1 MDVHERFEAN
11 RPRLRAVAHRM
22 LGSTTEAEDA
32 VQEAWLRLDRTG
44 PDSIDNLDAWLTTV
58 VGRVCLDMLRS
69 RTTRREDAYESEPPA
84 RLQTTGPEQETLLAD
99 SVGLALMVVLETLSP
114 VERLAFVLHDLF
126 AVPFDEIAPIVG
138 RSPDAARQLASRA
151 RRRIQS
157 QTAPPSNQPGTDPQH
172 PDHPLRQD
180 DTQPQHPAQP
190 QRRPGAQ
197 PQTQPQR
204 RPAAQP
210 QAQPQRRPAA
220 QPQAQPQRRP
230 AAQPQA
236 QPQRRPS
243 TQPQAQAQPHGR
255 PGAERHRTDQPARRD
270 LVDAFLAASRAGDF
284 VTLLSLL
291 DPDVRLR
298 VDDAGRRLGAP
309 AEVEGSTLVAQF
321 FSGRAATAVTALIN
335 GTVGIAVAPGGK
347 TRIAVLLTFESGRIT
362 AMEAVA
368 DPAHLSTLTID
379 PL

>member
-1 MDVHERFEAN
+1 MDVHDRFEAN

-32 VQEAWLRLDRTG
+32 VQEAWLRLNRTA
-44 PDSIDNLDAWLTTV
+44 PDTIDNLDAWLTTV

-69 RTTRREDAYESEPPA
+69 RTTRREDSYETEPPTHPTA
-84 RLQTTGPEQETLLAD
+84 PTPEQETLLAD

-126 AVPFDEIAPIVG
+126 AVPFDEIAPIVA
-138 RSPDAARQLASRA
+138 RSPEATRQLASRA

-157 QTAPPSNQPGTDPQH
+157 PSPQPAP
-172 PDHPLRQD
+172 
-180 DTQPQHPAQP
+180 A
-190 QRRPGAQ
+190 
-197 PQTQPQR
+197 
-204 RPAAQP
+204 
-210 QAQPQRRPAA
+210 
-220 QPQAQPQRRP
+220 
-230 AAQPQA
+230 
-236 QPQRRPS
+236 
-243 TQPQAQAQPHGR
+243 
-255 PGAERHRTDQPARRD
+255 DQPARRD

-284 VTLLSLL
+284 VKLLSLL

-298 VDDAGRRLGAP
+298 VDEAGRRLGAP

-321 FSGRAATAVTALIN
+321 FSGRAAAAVTALIN

-347 TRIAVLLTFESGRIT
+347 TRIAVLLTFESGHIT
-362 AMEAVA
+362 AMQAIA
-368 DPAHLSTLTID
+368 DPSHLSTLTIN